1 MTTRNRRHS
10 ESETDSPAANIL
22 DGSLAKVVEHNKLLM
37 EKMVHAM
44 HEESLRF
51 VNHRLECTG
60 KALEGLRDC
69 EGVAG
74 MVAVQNE
81 YLFAIA
87 RDYLEGSRRFGEIMR
102 DLTVIGT
109 REAAR
114 DLTDVAHFRAHREGE
129 RAAA

>member
-1 MTTRNRRHS
+1 MTNRNRRHA

-37 EKMVHAM
+37 EKMVHAIQ
-44 HEESLRF
+44 EESPRF

-60 KALEGLRDC
+60 NALEGLRDC
-69 EGVAG
+69 GGVAG
-74 MVAVQNE
+74 MMAVQNE
-81 YLFAIA
+81 YFFAIA
-87 RDYLEGSRRFGEIMR
+87 RDYLEGSRRFGEVMR
-102 DLTVIGT
+102 DLAVTGT

-114 DLTDVAHFRAHREGE
+114 EVTDAHLRMHREGE